1 MSQHE
6 SAVGA
11 LYSPLASDPDL
22 GEIVQMFVDEMP
34 ERVSGINDLVAA
46 CDWEGLRRAAHQ
58 LKGAAGS
65 HGFAP
70 ITPSAA
76 LVEDAIRDGR
86 PETQIRKTVEE
97 LCDLCGRIRAGTA
110 GQASSVT

>member
-6 SAVGA
+6 SDVGA

-34 ERVSGINDLVAA
+34 ERVGKINGLVAA
-46 CDWEGLRRAAHQ
+46 CDWEGLRSAAHQ

-70 ITPSAA
+70 VTPSAA
-76 LVEDAIRDGR
+76 SVEDAIRDGQ
-86 PETQIRKTVEE
+86 PETQIRKAVEE
-97 LCDLCGRIRAGTA
+97 LCDLCRRIRAGT
-110 GQASSVT
+110 GE